1 MRAKILIL
9 VTSVL
14 LSTVLAADTLG
25 FVEQRFSDIHFE
37 KGKWERKT
45 NLQLPC
51 FTYTAL
57 EEGATV
63 EVLRFGVNNL
73 VPFKATKGLKV
84 TVCGS
89 TAVFD
94 EGFETGAPVSGR
106 TVRGTNP

>member
-1 MRAKILIL
+1 MRLK
-9 VTSVL
+9 TSI
-14 LSTVLAADTLG
+14 VLAFLVLSPTLQADTLG

-37 KGKWERKT
+37 RGKWERKA

-57 EEGATV
+57 EDGAKV
-63 EVLRFGVNNL
+63 DVLRFGMSNL

-89 TAVFD
+89 TAAFD
-94 EGFETGAPVSGR
+94 EGFETGTPVSNR
-106 TVRGTNP
+106 TGQSPNP